1 MNYFKFICK
10 LNFLF
15 IFCCFANINCDAQ
28 APKPPLVVRCN
39 PNVINKNGA
48 EETEV
53 LAVWTDFLQHYQQ
66 PFANN
71 PNWFST
77 VDVAT
82 PNYLLFEIG
91 YSNKDLDGKTATI
104 LGIYPTDDGYW
115 GIKTAIS
122 RNDADKNTVF
132 SAIVTV
138 YAKKIQGKYK
148 LFSQLQR
155 YLSFC
160 ELKVIGN
167 LSFYT
172 KKGQKFK
179 ENDAKRLDSLNKS
192 LAKQFNLPEFS
203 CNIVAVN
210 NVVELY
216 SEVLGY
222 DYAPQM
228 FVAVQKGGLADRVNN
243 TLLSANG
250 SPFYAHE
257 LVHFYT
263 QQFAAEGKYVN
274 SFFDEGAATFFGG
287 SREQPLDWHIKK
299 LKIYLAEHPEMDLED
314 LNNIGYKN
322 TKTWDLPDATY
333 STDIRYTL
341 GGALCRLQY
350 KQKGVEGLRQL
361 LNAPSNDIY
370 TNIEAF
376 FGVKKENFRAFFMNL

>member
-1 MNYFKFICK
+1 MKFLKNTFKFI
-10 LNFLF
+10 LLF
-15 IFCCFANINCDAQ
+15 ILFSISNYSCTAQ
-28 APKPPLVVRCN
+28 TAKPPLVVRCN
-39 PNVINKNGA
+39 PNVLNKNGA
-48 EETEV
+48 DESEV

-77 VDVAT
+77 VDVST
-82 PNYLLFEIG
+82 PNYQLFEIG
-91 YSNKDLDGKTATI
+91 YSSKDLEGKIATV
-104 LGIYPTDDGYW
+104 LGIFPTDDGYW
-115 GIKTAIS
+115 GIKTVIS
-122 RNDADKNTVF
+122 RGDTDKSPVF
-132 SAIVTV
+132 GAIVTV
-138 YAKKIQGKYK
+138 YAKKVQGKFK
-148 LFSQLQR
+148 LFSQMQR

-160 ELKVIGN
+160 DLKVIGN

-192 LAKQFNLPEFS
+192 LAKQFTLPEFS

-216 SEVLGY
+216 TEVLGY
-222 DYAPQM
+222 DHAPQM

-243 TLLSANG
+243 ILLSANG

-263 QQFAAEGKYVN
+263 QQLAAEGKYVN
-274 SFFDEGAATFFGG
+274 SFFDEGTATFFGG
-287 SREQPLDWHIKK
+287 SREHTLDWHIKK
-299 LKIYLAEHPEMDLED
+299 LKTYLAEHPEMDLED
-314 LNNIGYKN
+314 LNNTGYKN
-322 TKTWDLPDATY
+322 TKTWDLPDGTY

-350 KQKGVEGLRQL
+350 KKKGIEGLREL
-361 LNAPSNDIY
+361 LNAPSDDIY
-370 TNIEAF
+370 VNIEAF
-376 FGVKKENFRAFFMNL
+376 FGVKKADFRAFFMAL